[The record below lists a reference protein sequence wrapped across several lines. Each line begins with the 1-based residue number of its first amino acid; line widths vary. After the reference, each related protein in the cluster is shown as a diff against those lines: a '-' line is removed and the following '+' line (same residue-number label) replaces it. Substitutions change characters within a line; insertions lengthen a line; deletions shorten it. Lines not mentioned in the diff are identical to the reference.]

1 MGVKGV
7 RMVRETPCDDID
19 TTHSTEQANYINR
32 SNGSVKTFSPLSL
45 SPSLSH
51 LCLTVK
57 SAACWVVTGR
67 KLFVSL
73 TGELAA
79 IRKFYVVSEIKIST
93 LTSHFITMH
102 HFHNVLLLVSCHQAI
117 MPAVRGVQLTTCFW
131 FSLQLFM
138 KNCEEKEVW
147 RDDTLSE

>member
-7 RMVRETPCDDID
+7 RMVRETPWYWHNPLHWTSQLYQQVKWKCEDIL
-19 TTHSTEQANYINR
+19 
-32 SNGSVKTFSPLSL
+32 PSL
-45 SPSLSH
+45 SLSH
-51 LCLTVK
+51 LSLTVK